1 MRMLCISHKF
11 GQSIWIVLLKV
22 VQSMDLCFKWIA
34 YSIHGSQ
41 KMRGMAEHGLRLFMG
56 SDILEDSLLTL
67 MYGHHNGI
75 VVELENYPSAAMKPP

>member
-1 MRMLCISHKF
+1 
-11 GQSIWIVLLKV
+11 
-22 VQSMDLCFKWIA
+22 
-34 YSIHGSQ
+34 
-41 KMRGMAEHGLRLFMG
+41 MRGMAEHGLRLFMG